1 MALDSASRASAV
13 GSSVDNVAF
22 SPPAEN
28 LPRKILCIGTYDPL
42 KVAVVDNV
50 AKRVFSPED
59 AGDQTG
65 FGFMLHRLVTQAF
78 AGGQGIPVYIL
89 PQSEVGVA
97 AAGEI
102 DFTGSAGVLAG
113 TLWLYIAGIAV
124 PVTITA
130 AMTIEDIA
138 DAVVAAITAK
148 KELPVTAVKVAV
160 TFEVTITAKSKG
172 PEGNNIS
179 IAFNL
184 GAGQELPTG
193 VVTAIT
199 GMAGGATNP
208 NISTALDGLGI
219 GDNANEEHFTDVVH
233 GYGQDTTVQDAI
245 LAYVGAGDTVT
256 GLYAKTVARPFYA
269 MTGDTAAGSAGLTAL
284 LAAADLRKTDRAN
297 CVIAVPDSPSHP
309 SEIAAQAVGHIARIA
324 QNIVAQDYVDI
335 VLDGIWPGDKGTDR
349 WTSEYDNRD
358 AAYKGGISTTQVVS
372 AQVLMQDMVT
382 FYRPD
387 NVPADSNG
395 YRDIVNICK
404 TQNILDSQ
412 RRLFS
417 TEKWQ
422 GIFIVTNV
430 AAVRSALDKTK
441 ARSVQAVK
449 DELLGWYINVL
460 AAKGWIADLDF
471 AINKLKEADSVTV
484 KSGGGGFDI
493 KNRFVYSG
501 AGKIKDVVT
510 EFDTSFASLAQG

>member
-1 MALDSASRASAV
+1 MGLTATSRASAV

-22 SPPAEN
+22 TPPAEN
-28 LPRKILCIGTYDPL
+28 LARKILCIGTYDPL
-42 KVAVVDNV
+42 KTSVVDNV
-50 AKRVFSPED
+50 AKQVFSPED
-59 AGDQTG
+59 CGDQTG

-78 AGGQGIPVYIL
+78 TGGKGIPVYIL
-89 PQSEVGVA
+89 PQSEVGTA

-102 DFTGSAGVLAG
+102 DFTGSTGVLAG
-113 TLWLYIAGIAV
+113 TLHLYIAGLYV
-124 PVTITA
+124 PVAITA
-130 AMTIEDIA
+130 AMTIENIA

-160 TFEVTITAKSKG
+160 TFEVTITAKSEG

-193 VVTAIT
+193 IATAIT

-208 NISTALDGLGI
+208 DISTALAGLGT
-219 GDNANEEHFTDVVH
+219 GDGANEEHFTDVVH

-245 LAYVGAGDTVT
+245 LAYVGAGDTVD

-269 MTGDTAAGSAGLTAL
+269 FTGDTDPGTAALTAL
-284 LAAADLRKTDRAN
+284 IAATDIRKTDRAN

-309 SEIAAQAVGHIARIA
+309 SEIAAQIVGHVARIA
-324 QNIVAQDYVDI
+324 QNIVAQDYEGI
-335 VLDGIWPGDKGTDR
+335 VLEGIWPGDKADR
-349 WTSEYDNRD
+349 WTSDYDNRNT
-358 AAYKGGISTTQVVS
+358 AYKSGISTTKVVSGQVVI
-372 AQVLMQDMVT
+372 QDLVT

-387 NVPADSNG
+387 SVPPDSNG
-395 YRDIVNICK
+395 YRDIVNIAK

-422 GIFIVTNV
+422 GIFVVTDVRKVKSNV
-430 AAVRSALDKTK
+430 DKTK
-441 ARSVQAVK
+441 ARDIKAVK
-449 DELLGWYINVL
+449 EELLAWYINVL
-460 AAKGWIADLDF
+460 TAKGWIADLDF
-471 AINKLKEADSVTV
+471 AVNKLKEADSVTV
-484 KSGGGGFDI
+484 RSGGGGFDI
-493 KNRFVYSG
+493 KNRYVYSG

-510 EFDTSFASLAQG
+510 EFDTSFAALAQ